1 MVESTGLENRRI
13 ERYPGFESLSLR
25 HLSLIILNKSITYT
39 DNRAKRSFGTRISTH
54 NYFQSQLYFYPTHHP
69 LSAYQHPTPGAPPT
83 SQEGTPSIGRYY
95 FYGWVRYS
103 LADITIY
110 ASQISLLS
118 FHSSERRQN
127 KPSQLSRIAQRSLR
141 LSF

>member
-1 MVESTGLENRRI
+1 MRQEVPSKVPSKNFVRVLTKQR
-13 ERYPGFESLSLR
+13 
-25 HLSLIILNKSITYT
+25 
-39 DNRAKRSFGTRISTH
+39 
-54 NYFQSQLYFYPTHHP
+54 FYPTHHP
-69 LSAYQHPTPGAPPT
+69 LSAIPAPHARGTPASPD
-83 SQEGTPSIGRYY
+83 GTPSIDRCYL
-95 FYGWVRYS
+95 YGWVRYS